1 MDKYNRT
8 RHCVFMLTY
17 HMIFVTKWRKPA
29 ISEEIG
35 DFLVAH
41 AKRLCTGYGGE
52 LISGET
58 DKDHIHLLVS
68 LPPGACVQ
76 TVMRSLK
83 TQLSKEVH
91 AHKEYGPYVKQF
103 LYDDAPFWSNSS
115 FVATTGSV
123 SLEVVKSYIEGQ
135 RTDEHKQKY
144 EKKSNYWIGR
154 GKSRPQNLKKENGP
168 NSPI

>member
-29 ISEEIG
+29 ISV
-35 DFLVAH
+35 F
-41 AKRLCTGYGGE
+41 
-52 LISGET
+52 
-58 DKDHIHLLVS
+58 

-144 EKKSNYWIGR
+144 EKKSNY
-154 GKSRPQNLKKENGP
+154 
-168 NSPI
+168 